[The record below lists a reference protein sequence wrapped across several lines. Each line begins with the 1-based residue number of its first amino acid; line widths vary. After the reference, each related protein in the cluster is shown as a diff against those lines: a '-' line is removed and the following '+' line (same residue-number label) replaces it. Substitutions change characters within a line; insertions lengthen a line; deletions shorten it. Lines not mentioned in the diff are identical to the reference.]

1 MSCKQS
7 EAELKQTGGICLMN
21 EELRYK
27 DTVKEAI
34 AIALV
39 DLMGTRPLDQIS
51 VKDIVLRA
59 GVGRSSFYRNF
70 GRREDI
76 LLLCIDHMLQL
87 PPKAAPYSNENVR
100 DSLIIHFQIVK
111 RNRDF
116 FTLLRRQNLL
126 HLLYQQTCLDVKR
139 SIKDYG
145 LYRNPYQA
153 AFFSGAGAS
162 VLIQWIENGFR
173 ESESEMA
180 DMFIYLMDGHH
191 REKD

>member
-1 MSCKQS
+1 
-7 EAELKQTGGICLMN
+7 MN
-21 EELRYK
+21 DGLRYK

-34 AIALV
+34 AIALI
-39 DLMGTRPLDQIS
+39 DLMRTQPLNQIS
-51 VKDIVLRA
+51 IKDIVARA

-70 GRREDI
+70 GRKEDI
-76 LLLCIDHMLQL
+76 LLLCIDYMLQL
-87 PPKAAPYSNENVR
+87 PQKTAPYSNENVR
-100 DSLIIHFQIVK
+100 DSIITHFQIVK
-111 RNRDF
+111 KNRDF
-116 FTLLRRQNLL
+116 FALLKQQDLL

-139 SIKDYG
+139 SIADYG

-162 VLIQWIENGFR
+162 VMIQWIENGFR

-180 DMFIYLMDGHH
+180 DMFLYLMDGHH

>member
-87 PPKAAPYSNENVR
+87 PPKAAPYSNEWAVFAFAFIMDCLGQQLFAGSAFPKN
-100 DSLIIHFQIVK
+100 
-111 RNRDF
+111 
-116 FTLLRRQNLL
+116 QNTGIGFGS
-126 HLLYQQTCLDVKR
+126 HL
-139 SIKDYG
+139 
-145 LYRNPYQA
+145 
-153 AFFSGAGAS
+153 
-162 VLIQWIENGFR
+162 
-173 ESESEMA
+173 SEFLNA
-180 DMFIYLMDGHH
+180 L
-191 REKD
+191 

>member
-1 MSCKQS
+1 
-7 EAELKQTGGICLMN
+7 MN

-51 VKDIVLRA
+51 VKDIV
-59 GVGRSSFYRNF
+59 
-70 GRREDI
+70 
-76 LLLCIDHMLQL
+76 LLCIDHMLQL

-162 VLIQWIENGFR
+162 VLIQWIENDFR